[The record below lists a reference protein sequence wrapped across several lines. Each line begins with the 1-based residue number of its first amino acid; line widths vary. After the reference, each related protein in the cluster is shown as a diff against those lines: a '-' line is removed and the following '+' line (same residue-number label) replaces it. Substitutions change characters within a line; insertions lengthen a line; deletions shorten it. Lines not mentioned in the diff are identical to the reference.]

1 MKLSDLTVE
10 EFELAIEWIVRDVL
24 AQSLEQGDVFKMSD
38 EVGRTER
45 PAMLEGKAIPAS
57 ASPGDLEL
65 REESAGYQAAGRA
78 VDLSMAA
85 MEAVVRGAVQW
96 TLGELVYEDELK
108 LNPEFVKELEER
120 LKERGE
126 SVPLEDVARELR
138 IER

>member
-1 MKLSDLTVE
+1 
-10 EFELAIEWIVRDVL
+10 
-24 AQSLEQGDVFKMSD
+24 
-38 EVGRTER
+38 
-45 PAMLEGKAIPAS
+45 
-57 ASPGDLEL
+57 
-65 REESAGYQAAGRA
+65 
-78 VDLSMAA
+78 MAA